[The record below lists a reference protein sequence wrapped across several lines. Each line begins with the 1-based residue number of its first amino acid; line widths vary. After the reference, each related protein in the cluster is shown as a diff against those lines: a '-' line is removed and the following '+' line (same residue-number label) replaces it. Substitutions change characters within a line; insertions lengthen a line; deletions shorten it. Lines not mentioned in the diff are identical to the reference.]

1 MGRVGQ
7 VGQVGRVGRVGDE
20 GRPVHFA
27 PPSPPTHPR
36 PSSHACAKVGAL
48 AKTTSCAT
56 AAVAVGL
63 MAGFAGA
70 ANSMGNPPDAP
81 VVRVYDS
88 SSGHGRTRATA
99 IRTAASIVAEAGLA
113 IDWTDCTR
121 ASQAGACNGLRGPN
135 DLIVRIMPVAV
146 SGSPGLKIRD
156 QSKAPLGFSVV
167 DPVVGAGAIAMVFL
181 DRVLVLSQRTG
192 ADPGRLLGRAIAH
205 EIGHLLLGT
214 TAHSRNGLMRE
225 IWTDQEIVRNTPED
239 WIFAER
245 DRLTRR
251 PH

>member
-1 MGRVGQ
+1 V
-7 VGQVGRVGRVGDE
+7 
-20 GRPVHFA
+20 
-27 PPSPPTHPR
+27 
-36 PSSHACAKVGAL
+36 
-48 AKTTSCAT
+48 AKTASCAT

-63 MAGFAGA
+63 LAGVAGA
-70 ANSMGNPPDAP
+70 ADSLGNPPASP

-88 SSGHGRTRATA
+88 SSGHGRARATA
-99 IRTAASIVAEAGLA
+99 IRTAASILSDAGLA

-121 ASQAGACNGLRGPN
+121 ASRVGACNGLRGPN
-135 DLIVRIMPVAV
+135 DLVVRIMPVAV

-192 ADPGRLLGRAIAH
+192 TDAGRLLGRAIAH

-214 TAHSRNGLMRE
+214 TAHSRSGLMRE
-225 IWTDQEIVRNTPED
+225 IWTDEEIVRNTPED
-239 WIFAER
+239 WVFTER
-245 DRLTRR
+245 VPLNPRLD
-251 PH
+251 